1 MDIKHVD
8 CPGTLRCWRSLGLR
22 HILLPA
28 DGGSAPGHATAPP
41 SIAASS
47 SESCED
53 LIQRARQRLTPPH
66 DQAWTYWELPMDL
79 GDSPSPERRELWRR
93 MLKALALPRGRILF
107 WPMSLPGRTGPDPRT
122 DLFWDGVKE
131 SGAQTVVCF
140 GRRAFAHLFP
150 DRDFSTAAFS
160 LEGRTIQPLPGP
172 EDMLPDNR
180 EAKAIVWNKLLDLVN
195 RSPHS
200 S

>member
-1 MDIKHVD
+1 MDIRHVD

-28 DGGSAPGHATAPP
+28 GGSAPGNATAPP
-41 SIAASS
+41 SIAAASS
-47 SESCED
+47 DSCEN
-53 LIQRARQRLTPPH
+53 LIQRARQRLNPPH
-66 DQAWTYWELPMDL
+66 DQVWTYWELPMDL
-79 GDSPSPERRELWRR
+79 SESPSPERRKLWRR

-107 WPMSLPGRTGPDPRT
+107 WPMSLPGRAGPDPRT

-131 SGAQTVVCF
+131 SGTQTVVCF

-150 DRDFSTAAFS
+150 DRDFSSAAFT

-180 EAKAIVWNKLLDLVN
+180 EAKAIVWNKLLELVT
-195 RSPHS
+195 RSPQS